1 MSETLSSSVRLI
13 PVGIALGSNLG
24 DRAAEIEAGF
34 AFLQTLSAAA
44 IRRSSVIETE
54 PMDCPPGSASFLN
67 AVAEIQVDPA
77 QLSPHDLLARL
88 QAFETQRG
96 RPPEHGRNSPRPL
109 DLDILYYGDWV
120 LETPELTLP
129 HPRLAERLFVL
140 RPLAELRPELVLP
153 GGNRTVR
160 ELLATGAR
168 RESR

>member
-1 MSETLSSSVRLI
+1 MSETLSSSANLI

-44 IRRSSVIETE
+44 LHRSPVIETA
-54 PMDCPPGSASFLN
+54 PVDCPPGSAAFLN

-96 RPPEHGRNSPRPL
+96 RPRKHGRYTPRPL
-109 DLDILYYGDWV
+109 DLDILYYGERV

-140 RPLAELRPELVLP
+140 QPLAELRPDLVLP

-160 ELLATGAR
+160 DLLATGAG